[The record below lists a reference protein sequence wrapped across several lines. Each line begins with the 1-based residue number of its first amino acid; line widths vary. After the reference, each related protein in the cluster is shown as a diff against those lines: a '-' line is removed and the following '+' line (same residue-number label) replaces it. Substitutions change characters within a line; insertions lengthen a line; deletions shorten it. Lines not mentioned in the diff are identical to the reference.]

1 MTATDASSDSPGD
14 PAHLI
19 WAAELQD
26 HLLTASHDL
35 SRLQTLLDDSHE
47 AMQSG
52 FFGLLGVIEEAPGA
66 NGGDAASVAAA
77 NRHMASAIK
86 ALQFQ
91 DLASQLINHTS
102 RRLRNCADRLASD
115 TFAGGDDEGETVIE
129 AAPLQPNP
137 VTQSEMDTG
146 FVELF

>member
-1 MTATDASSDSPGD
+1 MMATDTSAASLSA
-14 PAHLI
+14 PAHLV

-26 HLLTASHDL
+26 HLLTATHDL

-52 FFGLLGVIEEAPGA
+52 FFGLLGVIEGAPA
-66 NGGDAASVAAA
+66 ASAGDGASVATA

-102 RRLRNCADRLASD
+102 RRLRNCADRLACD
-115 TFAGGDDEGETVIE
+115 AFAGGEEDGEAVIE